1 MLSQKQIR
9 SLELLRQFVEETP
22 KDELADLL
30 NHYQQINPEGVTYA
44 HYLTELNSQL
54 NVDNF
59 IFGNNSYSNLI
70 EPYHLVAA
78 SPVFGDD
85 CCFQFVHNPPPEQFI
100 ITNQKDPEFF
110 SGFFFIHLLDDGS
123 QKSPI

>member
-1 MLSQKQIR
+1 MNINI
-9 SLELLRQFVEETP
+9 LELLRQFVEETP

-59 IFGNNSYSNLI
+59 IFGNNSYSI
-70 EPYHLVAA
+70 
-78 SPVFGDD
+78 
-85 CCFQFVHNPPPEQFI
+85 
-100 ITNQKDPEFF
+100 
-110 SGFFFIHLLDDGS
+110 
-123 QKSPI
+123 